1 MWTRKSN
8 PYVIVIS
15 DTLTDMNK
23 QLMLNDYIASSDG
36 IKGKV
41 IILYTDAIVI
51 KDDNGE
57 EYWLVPSTAKPIP
70 LTDEW
75 MREHNVLAI
84 AEKNHCNLDFSRKH
98 RLKVI
103 LTSGDGTTQITY
115 YFPKPQYVHEL
126 QHILRQFNEIEL

>member
-1 MWTRKSN
+1 
-8 PYVIVIS
+8 
-15 DTLTDMNK
+15 MNK

-41 IILYTDAIVI
+41 IELYTDTIVI
-51 KDDNGE
+51 KDDSGE

-75 MREHNVLAI
+75 MKEHNVLAI
-84 AEKNHCNLDFSRKH
+84 TEKNHCNLDFSRKH

-103 LTSGDGTTQITY
+103 LTSGDGITQITY
-115 YFPKPQYVHEL
+115 YFPKPKYVHEL
-126 QHILRQFNEIEL
+126 